1 MDAQS
6 IINLAFGCVGTLF
19 GWILKVVWDSVTTLQ
34 AETKQITKDLHA
46 NYVRKDDFRDVMTE
60 VREEMREMRSVL
72 TRIFDKL
79 ENKADKS

>member
-19 GWILKVVWDSVTTLQ
+19 GWILKVVWDSVTSLQ
-34 AETKQITKDLHA
+34 SETKQIMKDLHSE
-46 NYVRKDDFRDVMTE
+46 YVRKDEFRDALSE
-60 VREEMREMRSVL
+60 LREEMRETRSVL

-79 ENKADKS
+79 ENKADRL